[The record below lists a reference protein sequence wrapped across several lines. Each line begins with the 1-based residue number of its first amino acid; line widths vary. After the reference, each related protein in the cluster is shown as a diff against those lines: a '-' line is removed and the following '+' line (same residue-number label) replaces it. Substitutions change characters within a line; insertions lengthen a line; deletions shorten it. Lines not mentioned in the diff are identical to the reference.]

1 MSLSITIVTPMPGAV
16 LTPNF
21 TASGSFSTFL
31 MERGKDR
38 VLDWNLRMRLA
49 YTISVNVTK
58 GSQTWGPFA
67 GVPNG
72 TNWQASVS
80 GIPAGTGYTVTATIS
95 DGTDMASHA
104 IETVDVQDAP
114 GIQILQITPP
124 PTPYLD
130 ERDKFDLDGKF
141 VDATADYMFAFPYT
155 IRTTMS
161 TTDIPATGGKHYKVT
176 YNFGNAVDLEGKD
189 GEPLDKPNKK
199 WKLKK
204 IKVLEGQIVMV
215 FLKKGSSYIARNV
228 SQLF

>member
-1 MSLSITIVTPMPGAV
+1 MG
-16 LTPNF
+16 
-21 TASGSFSTFL
+21 G
-31 MERGKDR
+31 RYGC
-38 VLDWNLRMRLA
+38 
-49 YTISVNVTK
+49 
-58 GSQTWGPFA
+58 GP
-67 GVPNG
+67 PR
-72 TNWQASVS
+72 
-80 GIPAGTGYTVTATIS
+80 PATIS
-95 DGTDMASHA
+95 SATSTAAAWAKCTWAAS
-104 IETVDVQDAP
+104 TSP
-114 GIQILQITPP
+114 
-124 PTPYLD
+124 

-141 VDATADYMFAFPYT
+141 VNATADYMFAFPYT

-161 TTDIPATGGKHYKVT
+161 TTDIPARGGKHYRVT